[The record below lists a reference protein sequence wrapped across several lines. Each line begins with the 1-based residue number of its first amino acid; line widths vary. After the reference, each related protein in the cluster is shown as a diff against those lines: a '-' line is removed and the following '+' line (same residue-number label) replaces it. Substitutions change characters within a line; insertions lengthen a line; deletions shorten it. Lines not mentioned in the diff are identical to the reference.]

1 MPPTYS
7 GTPFPGSVATNSLMP
22 DGTQYMDAA
31 TWQYAV
37 GTKLKNSI
45 LAEVR
50 RSGTTATVGMPASWT
65 LGGITE
71 FDVLNGNKLSPG
83 LEARI
88 NTYVASQ
95 AAANDADF
103 VDWAGEGPRPATT
116 GREYILPLSPAEELA
131 LRKQDFAE
139 ATWAIELA
147 LKQSA
152 SKSSSLSG
160 SRSSG
165 GGSGSAGDP
174 FAAAKLALQEQLGM
188 GELDIK
194 RLQLAAD
201 TAYKEALIRQQELD
215 RAESGR
221 QFDKSFGLQEQQNA
235 VSTYKALSD
244 AQSERAGKIAAL
256 GANPGDAVQREYFLR
271 AGAEP
276 VGTEID
282 AFTGMAGSGAGMK
295 LSELMN
301 KQKDLLRPYV
311 TSSLTG
317 AQPPTAPVAPG
328 NPEADPEDVPAMA
341 IGGYTRAPRFIAGDS
356 PAKNPFE
363 GGARPEIIENPTR
376 APIRVRNSGQTLSA
390 MLGKR
395 TPRYAYGTLDA
406 PLDMSQVVLDPI
418 SGAYQ
423 TMDWMAENRGPSV
436 PTVDLHN
443 GVWQVVGEGITTP
456 DNAGYKSGGWTTRAG
471 GDPRLHALIAGEWYD
486 AEGNVQRNSP
496 VMTDK
501 GAWWGIGSAPM
512 NVQVA
517 TPPAGAAT
525 APTAPTNPATPPTSP
540 AASAPGGTAPATA
553 PGATAGEGIPT
564 SSLTVGWNSV
574 TTPGPT
580 AYSEWADPSRVFVVD
595 PATGQQRP
603 IQPGETVSGPVWIDN
618 RDGALNSGPATPAPA
633 PAVTAP
639 PPVAPDTSPGGSAPT
654 VTEPAMPGAQVAVG
668 PANQYGYS
676 QVTSG
681 GTAKT
686 ADGGGTYQLEG
697 DGTEFRDKDGN
708 YWKWNAVAK
717 TYLPVLP
724 TPTVISAEAQFWALP
739 EDVRNKILSGQ
750 ATGYV
755 LNNAGI
761 NTQFVD
767 KQVLAHMN
775 SWVSAFVKVAGRQP
789 TQQEYSAE
797 AARYRENDL
806 LKGLDPNR
814 IYPSGW
820 VSGVTDP
827 FRGTHRG
834 RVTDAEFAAMSPE
847 EQAKAVFEG
856 LPSVGGVASRGSAPE
871 FAWTGNATGRYTLP
885 TEQVGG
891 RRFYTN
897 VTPELKAALWPY
909 YTPSPAPETYAGGH
923 GNLGGTILED
933 RRFAPANF
941 AGAFPQNP
949 AGSEEDDAVS
959 PTAAPDTGT
968 TTTGSTTGGTTT
980 TTTGGSTTG
989 GTAIPPTGTA
999 GTGNALLDQ
1008 LLGLNADNPSVLS
1021 YGNDVWQNIPA
1032 LRFLRGEIPTAEY
1045 ETVAAQPTQ
1054 VPALGV
1060 TLPAPNSLNYT
1071 LLEYLAKSDPEAFAA
1086 MESIW
1091 KAGNRSLAAEMA
1103 IAKTR
1108 APLGTAY
1115 ETSLVST

>member
-1 MPPTYS
+1 MIPTSSLLPPNTR
-7 GTPFPGSVATNSLMP
+7 T
-22 DGTQYMDAA
+22 MDAA
-31 TWQYAV
+31 GWQAHAV
-37 GTKLKNSI
+37 NR
-45 LAEVR
+45 LATGIVDQAR
-50 RSGTTATVGMPASWT
+50 RAGSAAAVGMPASWT
-65 LGGITE
+65 YGPISDL
-71 FDVLNGNKLSPG
+71 DVFADGSISPG
-83 LEARI
+83 LHQMLA
-88 NTYVASQ
+88 TYVATT
-95 AAANDADF
+95 AASDPDF
-103 VDWAGEGPRPATT
+103 VDWLGVPKPAAT
-116 GREYILPLSPAEELA
+116 GTEYSTIPLTPSEELA
-131 LRKQDFAE
+131 IRKQDFAE

-152 SKSSSLSG
+152 TKSSSGAKS
-160 SRSSG
+160 SSG
-165 GGSGSAGDP
+165 GGGGGGGGGSAGDP
-174 FAAAKLALQEQLGM
+174 LAAAKLALQEQLGM

-194 RLQLAAD
+194 RLEAAAD
-201 TAYKEALIRQQELD
+201 AAYKQALIEQSNLD
-215 RAESGR
+215 RAEQQR

-235 VSTYKALSD
+235 VATYKAVSD

-256 GANPGDAVQREYFLR
+256 SANPGDAVQREYFLR

-295 LSELMN
+295 LSELME
-301 KQKDLLRPYV
+301 KQKHLLRPYV
-311 TSSLTG
+311 TASLTG
-317 AQPPTAPVAPG
+317 APPPTNPVVPG
-328 NPEADPEDVPAMA
+328 NPEEEEPPAMA
-341 IGGYTRAPRFIAGDS
+341 MGGYTRAPRFIAGDA
-356 PAKNPFE
+356 PAKDPFA
-363 GGARPEIIENPTR
+363 GGAKPEIIENPTR

-390 MLGKR
+390 MMGKR
-395 TPRYAYGTLDA
+395 TPRYAYGTLDD
-406 PLDMSQVVLDPI
+406 PLDRSNVVLDPI

-423 TMDWMAENRGPSV
+423 TMDWMEANRGPSV
-436 PTVDLHN
+436 PTVDLYN
-443 GVWQVVGEGITTP
+443 GVWQPVGEGITTP
-456 DNAGYKSGGWTTRAG
+456 DNAGYMSGGWTTKAG
-471 GDPRLHALIAGEWYD
+471 GDPRIHALIAGDWTD
-486 AEGNVQRNSP
+486 AQGNVQRNSP

-501 GAWWGIGSAPM
+501 GAWWGMGSGEAPM
-512 NVQVA
+512 NVQVETKPVNPAAPTDPA
-517 TPPAGAAT
+517 TPPPSPAAT
-525 APTAPTNPATPPTSP
+525 APGSTAPPA
-540 AASAPGGTAPATA
+540 A
-553 PGATAGEGIPT
+553 PGAAAGEGIPT
-564 SSLTVGWNSV
+564 SSLTAGWNSV
-574 TTPGPT
+574 TTPGQV
-580 AYSEWADPSRVFVVD
+580 AYSDWADPSRVFVVD
-595 PATGQQRP
+595 PATGQPRQ
-603 IQPGETVSGPVWIDN
+603 IQSGETVSGQVWIDN
-618 RDGALNSGPATPAPA
+618 RDGMLNSGPATPAPA
-633 PAVTAP
+633 PAAAP
-639 PPVAPDTSPGGSAPT
+639 PPTPVAPDTSPGGTAPT
-654 VTEPAMPGAQVAVG
+654 VTDPATGGAQVALG
-668 PANQYGYS
+668 PANQYGYA
-676 QVTSG
+676 QVTTG
-681 GTAKT
+681 GVAKT
-686 ADGGGTYQLEG
+686 PDGGGTYTFEG

-724 TPTVISAEAQFWALP
+724 VPTVISAEAQFWALP

-767 KQVLAHMN
+767 KQVSAHMN

-885 TEQVGG
+885 TEQVEG

-897 VTPELKAALWPY
+897 VTPEQVEMLRPY

-1115 ETSLVST
+1115 ETTLVST

>member
-1 MPPTYS
+1 MTQRTS
-7 GTPFPGSVATNSLMP
+7 ANPFPGSVATNSLMP
-22 DGTQYMDAA
+22 AGTQSYDRAA
-31 TWQYAV
+31 WQAHVVEKVEQSILKQVRESGTAAGIGMPSSWQYGPV
-37 GTKLKNSI
+37 SD
-45 LAEVR
+45 
-50 RSGTTATVGMPASWT
+50 
-65 LGGITE
+65 
-71 FDVLNGNKLSPG
+71 FDVLAGNKISAG
-83 LEARI
+83 LHTQLLTWA
-88 NTYVASQ
+88 ASS
-95 AAANDADF
+95 APNDPDF
-103 VDWAGEGPRPATT
+103 VEWFIEHGGSAPPPVT
-116 GREYILPLSPAEELA
+116 GTEYSAIPLTPAEELA
-131 LRKQDFAE
+131 IRKQDFAE
-139 ATWAIELA
+139 ATWAIEMA
-147 LKQSA
+147 AKQSGTRA
-152 SKSSSLSG
+152 SSSSSG

-165 GGSGSAGDP
+165 GSSGGSSWSGERTYTSTTTQIKDVTPAY
-174 FAAAKLALQEQLGM
+174 AALREIELAHEATMQGTALSEEQRQFNLQYG
-188 GELDIK
+188 
-194 RLQLAAD
+194 LAANAD
-201 TAYKEALIRQQELD
+201 T
-215 RAESGR
+215 RAT
-221 QFDKSFGLQEQQNA
+221 L
-235 VSTYKALSD
+235 KALSD
-244 AQSERAGKIAAL
+244 AQSERASKIAAL

-311 TSSLTG
+311 TASLTG
-317 AQPPTAPVAPG
+317 AQPPTAPIAPG
-328 NPEADPEDVPAMA
+328 NPEADPEEVPAMA

-436 PTVDLHN
+436 PKVGLHN

-471 GDPRLHALIAGEWYD
+471 GDPRIHALIAGPWTD
-486 AEGNVQRNSP
+486 SEGNVHENSP
-496 VMTDK
+496 VMTDQ
-501 GAWWGIGSAPM
+501 GAWWGIGSGEPPM
-512 NVQVA
+512 NVQVK
-517 TPPAGAAT
+517 TP
-525 APTAPTNPATPPTSP
+525 PTNPATPPTSP

-686 ADGGGTYQLEG
+686 ADGGGTYTLEG

-827 FRGTHRG
+827 FQGTYRGP
-834 RVTDAEFAAMSPE
+834 VTDAEFAAMSPE

-897 VTPELKAALWPY
+897 VTPELEAALWPY